1 MNIII
6 FGPPGAGKG
15 TQSDFVV
22 NKYNLFQVST
32 GNLLREEISKKTNLG
47 LEIYNKINAGK
58 LVSDKIVSNLVENFL
73 SNEKYKNKIVF
84 DGYPRNLIQANELDK
99 LLSKYNQKITLAL
112 NLKTD
117 LEIIKKRISGRY
129 LCGKCGKIYNK
140 FFNPPPKDKVCCKDE
155 FLNKRGDDNVD
166 VAVKRYN
173 TYIEQTSPVLDFYRK
188 KNLLKEVNGESSI
201 DQIYKEI
208 SDIIA
213 VIEA

>member
-173 TYIEQTSPVLDFYRK
+173 TYIEETSPVLDFYRK

>member
-47 LEIYNKINAGK
+47 LQIYNKINAGK

-173 TYIEQTSPVLDFYRK
+173 TYIEETSPVLDFYRK